1 MKVKLA
7 LCLIIVIMLGL
18 AGNMVMTWKNGHL
31 TESETREMTATVAE
45 VICENSENRWSL
57 RVTGPD
63 GTLSVPSAVS
73 ESLSP
78 AVMQS
83 LQAGQTIHFR
93 MQTPWARTFAE
104 SGSGPLAA
112 LRTDAQDIFT
122 LDDYNRAM
130 QAASSGG
137 WPVWLLMEAALLALT
152 VWLARKLRKEKAA
165 STRGA

>member
-1 MKVKLA
+1 MKRKIL
-7 LCLIIVIMLGL
+7 LCLIIVVMLGL
-18 AGNMVMTWKNGHL
+18 AGNMVMTWKSCHL
-31 TESETREMTATVAE
+31 AESDTQEMTAAVAE
-45 VICENSENRWSL
+45 VVCETGTWSI
-57 RVTGPD
+57 RITGPD

-137 WPVWLLMEAALLALT
+137 WPVWLLLEAALLALT